1 MGRAILG
8 ALWALLFTA
17 SVLLAFSDIGWGL
30 VALTSTIQS
39 FGVTLIFGNH
49 RKGKEG

>member
-30 VALTSTIQS
+30 VASTSTIQS
-39 FGVTLIFGNH
+39 WSVTLICGTH
-49 RKGKEG
+49 RKGNDG